1 MILMREINELTA
13 KLLLRIYRQ
22 SRHHQVRQRAHCLL
36 LLNQEHK
43 KIKELM
49 EIFDV
54 SYSNLI
60 QLDKELGFRR
70 NGRTI

>member
-1 MILMREINELTA
+1 MREINELSA
-13 KLLLRIYRQ
+13 KLLLRIYHQ

-54 SYSNLI
+54 SY
-60 QLDKELGFRR
+60 
-70 NGRTI
+70 RTIYNWITACSGNK